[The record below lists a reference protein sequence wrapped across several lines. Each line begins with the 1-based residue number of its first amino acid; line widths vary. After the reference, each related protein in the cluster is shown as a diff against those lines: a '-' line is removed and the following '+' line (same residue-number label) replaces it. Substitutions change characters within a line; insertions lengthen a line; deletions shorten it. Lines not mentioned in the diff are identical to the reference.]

1 MAEGFGIRSLGRLLS
16 REHQTFTTTATVS
29 GELFHNYYCPSIA
42 IDFLKK
48 KETTKLMF
56 RYIYNLLD
64 FNALDNFFAS
74 EKPDLVSPPETHWDM
89 WSSTLVDLV
98 ITSRIANKLK

>member
-1 MAEGFGIRSLGRLLS
+1 M
-16 REHQTFTTTATVS
+16 
-29 GELFHNYYCPSIA
+29 
-42 IDFLKK
+42 
-48 KETTKLMF
+48 MF

-74 EKPDLVSPPETHWDM
+74 EKPDLVSPPEAHWDM

>member
-1 MAEGFGIRSLGRLLS
+1 M
-16 REHQTFTTTATVS
+16 
-29 GELFHNYYCPSIA
+29 
-42 IDFLKK
+42 
-48 KETTKLMF
+48 MF